1 MTNNNTTLTEIAA
14 LVLAAL
20 LMAAGTVL
28 LFESKISYDNSIF
41 FFISAL
47 DLFGFNSA
55 WKAPSPEQ
63 KSQLLHLVTQQA
75 APPPVVIN
83 NNLPAPAPLPAQGLQ
98 TFTPIPHD
106 TTTNVQPILMQ
117 EGNTYPYPATT
128 TTTIQPPI
136 ESMSTQTSIQAVRS
150 NAPAEG
156 G

>member
-1 MTNNNTTLTEIAA
+1 MTNNTTLTEIAA

-20 LMAAGTVL
+20 LMAGGTVL
-28 LFESKISYDNSIF
+28 LYTGKISYDAAIF

-47 DLFGFNSA
+47 GLFGFNSA

-63 KSQLLHLVTQQA
+63 QSQLLNLVTQQA

-83 NNLPAPAPLPAQGLQ
+83 NNLPVPVPIPAQGLQ
-98 TFTPIPHD
+98 TFTPVGTA
-106 TTTNVQPILMQ
+106 TTTASQPIQMQ
-117 EGNTYPYPATT
+117 AGNTYPYPAV
-128 TTTIQPPI
+128 QASPI